1 MIVSKG
7 EIWLVNLNPIKKN
20 NEIEKVRPALVFQN
34 NELNHNNYPTT
45 IIIPLSFDL
54 IDEAEPLR
62 YRVSKREKLKE
73 NSDIVITQ
81 IRTIDNS
88 RFIEKLASL
97 SEDELKYIKKLF
109 DEITQ

>member
-1 MIVSKG
+1 MI
-7 EIWLVNLNPIKKN
+7 
-20 NEIEKVRPALVFQN
+20 R
-34 NELNHNNYPTT
+34 
-45 IIIPLSFDL
+45 
-54 IDEAEPLR
+54 EAEPLR

>member
-20 NEIEKVRPALVFQN
+20 NEIGKVRPALVFQN

-45 IIIPLSFDL
+45 IIIPLSSDL
-54 IDEAEPLR
+54 IDDAEPIR

-73 NSDIVITQ
+73 NSDIVLTQ
-81 IRTIDNS
+81 IRAIDNS

-97 SEDELKYIKKLF
+97 NENELEKVKKLF